1 MSSPPL
7 APWAKSFLTLHLRA
21 ERNASAHTLRAYE
34 KDLNGYL
41 QFVQAR
47 YPGLSLS
54 RPHRLIV
61 REYLVAL
68 HDRKLARASVLR
80 AIAVLRSFYKFLAR
94 EEVVTQSPFV
104 GLRMP
109 KREKKLPRF
118 LSESDMAV
126 LLSQPGEK
134 NLRDSALM
142 ELLYS
147 SGLRIQELCDLN
159 VGDLDVWSGLVRV
172 FGKGGRERLVPVG
185 RTALSRLR
193 AYMDARPAAAQKR
206 GALFVNPRG
215 GRLSTTSARAIV
227 HRWTAR
233 AGLALNVTPHAFRH
247 SFATHLL
254 NRGCD
259 LRAVQELLGHR
270 SLATTQ
276 LYTHV
281 SAEHLQKAYQKAHPR
296 A

>member
-1 MSSPPL
+1 MLKPFGNQ
-7 APWAKSFLTLHLRA
+7 FLMHLRV
-21 ERNASAHTLRAYE
+21 ERNVSAHTVRAYQH
-34 KDLNGYL
+34 DLHRYL
-41 QFVQAR
+41 AFIQEQ

-54 RPHRLIV
+54 RSHRVVV
-61 REYLVAL
+61 RQYLVEL
-68 HDRKLARASVLR
+68 HNQDLGRNSILR
-80 AIAVLRSFYKFLAR
+80 AIAVLRAFYKYLVR
-94 EEVVTQSPFV
+94 EEIVPQSPFT
-104 GLRMP
+104 GMKMP

-118 LSESDMAV
+118 LSEEEMHQV
-126 LLSQPGEK
+126 LSLPSEK
-134 NLRDSALM
+134 NSRDSALM

-159 VGDLDVWSGLVRV
+159 VSDIDMWSGLVRV

-185 RTALSRLR
+185 RAALRRVR
-193 AYMDARPAAAQKR
+193 AYIEARSVAQQKR
-206 GALFVNPRG
+206 GALFLNPQG

-227 HRWTAR
+227 HRWTLQ
-233 AGLALNVTPHAFRH
+233 AGLFMNVTPHAFRH

-259 LRAVQELLGHR
+259 LKAVQELLGHK

-281 SAEHLQKAYQKAHPR
+281 NAERLQQVYQKAHPR